1 MTTGSGLFSGMATGA
16 PLAVPEEI
24 ARGAGTVLPSA
35 EVVMDPSP
43 DDRMAEI
50 FRRAADP
57 ADPMELRDL
66 YLGRMEAELGRH
78 STRPELASRW
88 RESTVRRPFGSE
100 EILSSRA
107 TVRFVK
113 EMFNYYF
120 RDDLYGDLRPTADVI
135 LSGGAVDEE
144 AWGLP
149 GVLKECVSYALT
161 RDWYGYS
168 DSRGREASREAVARY
183 ESARMG
189 FSAYGAENIALTMGA
204 TFAISS
210 LADFLLLGGTG
221 TAPAL
226 CALPNYPPLV
236 ESVARRADTK
246 LVPLP
251 ARDGTTSLRPLID
264 QLRPDTP
271 LVLLQTAANP
281 TGALVPEEE
290 LDELIQAASPNTAIV
305 LDECHEWL
313 GRPVSLSKLRA
324 APNVIRVSSL
334 SKNWS
339 APGLKVGWIIA
350 DRAFVDEYYEYA
362 STTFGGPPSFFYT
375 LVEVLAR
382 MERWIVTG
390 VEEPGTEQC
399 GEFEPGYGVQPRA
412 LAAAYRA
419 YRSDRLARQES
430 LMALRDAVTGGLDLP
445 GVSVM
450 PAAYSINLALNFDDY
465 ADSYLCFRDLLRE
478 TGVSVFPGLL
488 TFGLSGGTVRITSAR
503 RWEELS
509 VALDR
514 LATRQNR
521 VRSTTRST
529 ASDPQSNGLRHSR
542 GRTHG

>member
-1 MTTGSGLFSGMATGA
+1 MTTETGLFSGIVTGA
-16 PLAVPEEI
+16 PLALPEEA
-24 ARGAGTVLPSA
+24 ARRASTVPRSAGVL
-35 EVVMDPSP
+35 MDPSP
-43 DDRMAEI
+43 DDRLTEI

-57 ADPMELRDL
+57 ENPMELRDL
-66 YLGRMEAELGRH
+66 YLGRMESELGRH
-78 STRPELASRW
+78 STRHELARGW
-88 RESTVRRPFGSE
+88 RESRVRREFDTDGV
-100 EILSSRA
+100 LTSRA

-120 RDDLYGDLRPTADVI
+120 RDDLYGELRPTAEVI

-149 GVLKECVSYALT
+149 GVLKECVSYALR

-168 DSRGREASREAVARY
+168 DSRGREASREAVAAY
-183 ESARMG
+183 ESARLG
-189 FSAYGAENIALTMGA
+189 VPAYGAANVALTMGA

-210 LADFLLLGGTG
+210 LADFLLPRGTT

-236 ESVARRADTK
+236 ESVARRTDVR

-251 ARDGTTSLRPLID
+251 ARDGTSSLRPLID

-290 LDELIQAASPNTAIV
+290 LEELIKAASPRTVIV

-313 GRPVSLSKLRA
+313 GRANALSALRA
-324 APNVIRVSSL
+324 APHVVRVSSL

-339 APGLKVGWIIA
+339 APGIKAGWIIA
-350 DRAFVDEYYEYA
+350 DSAFVDEYYEYA
-362 STTFGGPPSFFYT
+362 STTFGGPPSFSYT

-382 MERWIVTG
+382 MERWLVTG
-390 VEEPGTEQC
+390 VEEAGAEHAA
-399 GEFEPGYGVQPRA
+399 EFEPHYGIRPRA
-412 LAAAYRA
+412 LAAAFHA

-430 LMALRDAVTGGLDLP
+430 LMTLRDAVTGGLDLP
-445 GVSVM
+445 GITVM
-450 PAAYSINLALNFDDY
+450 PAENSINLALSFDDY
-465 ADSYLCFRDLLRE
+465 EDSYLCFRDLLRE

-488 TFGLSGGTVRITSAR
+488 TFCLSGGSVRITSAR

-514 LATRQNR
+514 LADRQHR
-521 VRSTTRST
+521 IRHTLRTT
-529 ASDPQSNGLRHSR
+529 ASQRKKAHR
-542 GRTHG
+542 

>member
-1 MTTGSGLFSGMATGA
+1 MTTQPVLFSSLVTSA
-16 PLAVPEEI
+16 PLAVPEEV
-24 ARGAGTVLPSA
+24 ARRASAVPPSA
-35 EVVMDPSP
+35 GRLLDPSP
-43 DDRMAEI
+43 DDRLAEL

-78 STRPELASRW
+78 GTRPELAELW
-88 RESTVRRPFGSE
+88 RRSAVRRPFGTE
-100 EILSSRA
+100 EILTSRA

-120 RDDLYGDLRPTADVI
+120 RDDLYGDLRSSADVI
-135 LSGGAVDEE
+135 LSGGSVDEE

-168 DSRGREASREAVARY
+168 DSRGREASREAVAGY
-183 ESARMG
+183 ESARLG
-189 FSAYGAENIALTMGA
+189 FAAYGAENIALTMGA

-221 TAPAL
+221 GAPAL
-226 CALPNYPPLV
+226 CAIPNYPPLV
-236 ESVARRADTK
+236 ESVARRADVR

-281 TGALVPEEE
+281 TGALVSEEG

-313 GRPVSLSKLRA
+313 GRPVALSKLRA
-324 APNVIRVSSL
+324 APNVIRVNSL

-350 DRAFVDEYYEYA
+350 DRTFVDEYYEYA

-382 MERWIVTG
+382 MERWVVTG
-390 VEEPGTEQC
+390 VEEPGPEQC

-419 YRSDRLARQES
+419 YRSDRLLRQDA
-430 LMALRDAVTGGLDLP
+430 LLALRDAVTGGLDLP

-450 PAAYSINLALNFDDY
+450 PAAYSINLALTFDDH

-488 TFGLSGGTVRITSAR
+488 TFGLSGGTVRITTAR

-509 VALDR
+509 TALER
-514 LATRQNR
+514 LADRQER
-521 VRSTTRST
+521 LRSTARST
-529 ASDPQSNGLRHSR
+529 ASYP
-542 GRTHG
+542 